1 MEWMAIVTI
10 AALLQYMF
18 FSVYAGKMRG
28 KHSVKAPSITGDSEF
43 ERAFRVQQNTMEQ
56 LVVVLP
62 TMWIFGNFF
71 NPLYAA
77 GLGAVF
83 VIGRFVYSA
92 AYLKDPATRGTG
104 FAIGMLPTFVLLL
117 GGLVGALMRLF

>member
-10 AALLQYMF
+10 AALLQFMF
-18 FSVYAGKMRG
+18 FSVHAGQMRG
-28 KHSVKAPSITGDSEF
+28 KHGVKAPSISGDSEF

-62 TMWIFGNFF
+62 AMWIFGNFL
-71 NPLYAA
+71 NPMYAA
-77 GLGAVF
+77 GLGGVF
-83 VIGRFVYSA
+83 IIGRFVYRA

-104 FAIGMLPTFVLLL
+104 FTIGVLAAVGLLL
-117 GGLVGALMRLF
+117 GGLVGAVMQLL